1 MKLYCDNAAM
11 HPLHPEVKRV
21 IRDFLD
27 ADIRNP
33 SAIYA
38 DGRKTKTLLEAAR
51 ARVAKAIGADPDEI
65 FFTSGSTEAIN
76 WMMGREDKEYLLTT
90 PIEHKAVLNNAT
102 KNDYIPV
109 DENGRVILDRFRNI
123 VTSVKGAFTVVV
135 GLVNNEIGTIQPI
148 KEIAEICSEARACL
162 CVDATQAI
170 GHIPINVHEIGCDY
184 LCGSFGK
191 LGGLTGSGFLYA
203 KKSATLS
210 PMLRGGGQER
220 GLRAGT
226 ENLIGIV
233 AGAKAIELA
242 TQDLDI
248 KMSHMTMIRDN
259 IISGLLQIPKS
270 HLNGSLGNRVCNN
283 VNISFEG
290 IEGESLV
297 LNLDL
302 HGIQAS
308 SGSACNSADIQPSHV
323 LKAIGLSDDL
333 ARGALRLT
341 VSEGMN
347 TEEVE
352 YVVETVTDCVAR
364 LRELSPK
371 WKEIISEDT

>member
-11 HPLHPEVKRV
+11 QPLHPEVKRV

-38 DGRKTKTLLEAAR
+38 DGRKTKALLEAAR
-51 ARVAKAIGADPDEI
+51 ARVAKAIGADHDEI
-65 FFTSGSTEAIN
+65 FFTSGATESIN
-76 WMMGREDKEYLLTT
+76 WITHEDKEYLLTT

-102 KNDYIPV
+102 KNNYIPV
-109 DENGRVILDRFRNI
+109 DKEGRVILDRFRNI
-123 VTSVKGAFTVVV
+123 VTSVKGAFTVAI
-135 GLVNNEIGTIQPI
+135 GWVNNEIGTIQPI
-148 KEIAEICSEARACL
+148 KEIAEICREARACL
-162 CVDATQAI
+162 CIDATQAI
-170 GHIPINVHEIGCDY
+170 GHTPINVHEIGCSC

-191 LGGLTGSGFLYA
+191 LGGLTGCGFIYIKHGAYIEPLI
-203 KKSATLS
+203 K
-210 PMLRGGGQER
+210 GGGQER

-283 VNISFEG
+283 INISFEG

-341 VSEGMN
+341 ISEGMSY
-347 TEEVE
+347 EEVE
-352 YVVETVTDCVAR
+352 YVVKTVTDCVAR

-371 WKEIISEDT
+371 WKEICNGE

>member
-1 MKLYCDNAAM
+1 MKIYCDNAAM
-11 HPLHPEVKRV
+11 KPLLPEVKSV

-38 DGRKTKTLLEAAR
+38 DGRKTRTLLEAAR

-65 FFTSGSTEAIN
+65 FFTSASTEAIN
-76 WMMGREDKEYLLTT
+76 WYLHENDTHSCCLA
-90 PIEHKAVLNNAT
+90 IDHKAAIRNVHEVL
-102 KNDYIPV
+102 PV
-109 DENGRVILDRFRNI
+109 DDEGLLIQSALPHDSKVI
-123 VTSVKGAFTVVV
+123 V
-135 GLVNNEIGTIQPI
+135 GWVNNEIGTIQPV
-148 KEIAEICSEARACL
+148 KEIVEACHKRRDSIL
-162 CVDATQAI
+162 LDATQAI
-170 GHIPINVHEIGCDY
+170 GHVPINVHEIGCGY

-203 KKSATLS
+203 KKGALLS

-242 TQDLDI
+242 TQNLDI
-248 KMSHMTMIRDN
+248 KMSHLAMIRDN

-347 TEEVE
+347 SEEVE
-352 YVVETVTDCVAR
+352 YVVKTVTDCVAR